1 MYATWNWLRPE
12 EPEPLPRRCCFDE
25 LAARLSERLPCLQP
39 LSHLNGTMP
48 STLFLAAM
56 PGLLPTMMHFTDA
69 LLRGASQVVVINNPL
84 AGALIVTSLFFPSA
98 AVGYYGALGLLGG
111 TLIAFLLGFDEHAR
125 ASGLFGYNGLLVG
138 MGLATFLA
146 RENEFDAGVA
156 LSSLLVGGLSSVMQL
171 ALGNAFVPTFKTP
184 PFTLAFNFTML
195 LFLLATPHFRIA
207 SLQAASTPSPVTVDS
222 SVAVDAGWLLRSA
235 LLSVGQVFLCESHTS
250 GGLILAA
257 MALSSRIAACAAYA
271 GALGGCAL
279 ALALGVE
286 SAQIGHGLWGYNSC
300 LTAVATVV
308 FFVPSPKGCVVG
320 AIGVALTVIFEGAL
334 RTVTEPLQ
342 MPIGTLPFCMA
353 SLVLLL
359 TQSSIAGFAVVP
371 LSDVSTAE
379 DHLFSARVH
388 TTKAISGAPPL
399 KDDADKTG
407 DADREALDAL
417 DAQEKIHTAQR
428 LVDRV
433 HASVRLPR
441 ERELEEIVVVDEHAS
456 LGDSIHG
463 ASRVV
468 AAGSM
473 AAMRLQPGSS
483 TPVRSRSQR
492 VSRERSTT
500 ASRFKFAHL
509 TPSPWLDVVYSSSA
523 LATATAVSAKLSAD
537 GSNHASSNHGS
548 KNGSGHGQNAWCAG
562 SMNGSGHGSK
572 EGSGHGQNAWCADS
586 MDGSGHG
593 SGHGSENGSGHS
605 RFAKKLS
612 VLLEKIET
620 EPDGSFKRLAH
631 PDEEPLDELSST
643 RYRPPQP
650 TFAHE
655 TERREA
661 LIIAPRSRRTSKEQG
676 PRSRRTSKEQGP
688 RSRRISN
695 EANGSS
701 NYPHSRCASKV

>member
-1 MYATWNWLRPE
+1 MFATWNWLRPE

-39 LSHLNGTMP
+39 LSHVNGTMP

-56 PGLLPTMMHFTDA
+56 SGLLPTMMHFTDA

-98 AVGYYGALGLLGG
+98 AVGYYGVLGLLGG

-146 RENEFDAGVA
+146 RDNEFDAGVA

-207 SLQAASTPSPVTVDS
+207 SLRAASPLASTPSPVTVDS
-222 SVAVDAGWLLRSA
+222 SVTVDAGWLLRSA

-279 ALALGVE
+279 AVALGVE

-353 SLVLLL
+353 SVVLLL
-359 TQSSIAGFAVVP
+359 TQSSIPGFAVVP

-388 TTKAISGAPPL
+388 TTKAISGAPL
-399 KDDADKTG
+399 GDGAKGAKDDADKTG
-407 DADREALDAL
+407 DADREALDA
-417 DAQEKIHTAQR
+417 QEKMHTAQR
-428 LVDRV
+428 LVDRI
-433 HASVRLPR
+433 HTSVRLPR
-441 ERELEEIVVVDEHAS
+441 VLPRGHELVELVVVDEHAS
-456 LGDSIHG
+456 PGDSIDG
-463 ASRVV
+463 ASGVV
-468 AAGSM
+468 AASSM

-483 TPVRSRSQR
+483 TPLRPSSHR
-492 VSRERSTT
+492 VI
-500 ASRFKFAHL
+500 
-509 TPSPWLDVVYSSSA
+509 
-523 LATATAVSAKLSAD
+523 
-537 GSNHASSNHGS
+537 SNHGSNHGS
-548 KNGSGHGQNAWCAG
+548 KNGSGHGQNAWCAD

-572 EGSGHGQNAWCADS
+572 NGSGHGQNAWCKES
-586 MDGSGHG
+586 

-612 VLLEKIET
+612 SLLEKIET
-620 EPDGSFKRLAH
+620 EADGSFHRLAY
-631 PDEEPLDELSST
+631 PDEEPLGELSST
-643 RYRPPQP
+643 RCRPPQP

-676 PRSRRTSKEQGP
+676 PRSRRTSKEA
-688 RSRRISN
+688 S
-695 EANGSS
+695 GSS
-701 NYPHSRCASKV
+701 NYPHSSCASKV